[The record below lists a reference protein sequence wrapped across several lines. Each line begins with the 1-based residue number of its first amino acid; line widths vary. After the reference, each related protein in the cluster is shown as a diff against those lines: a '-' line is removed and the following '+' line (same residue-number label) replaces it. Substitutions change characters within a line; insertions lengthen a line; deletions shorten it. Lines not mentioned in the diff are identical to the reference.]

1 MDATGTDASR
11 LELLLEA
18 GVAIASGLELEDLLA
33 RLVELACKL
42 TGARYGALGVLD
54 ETGRRLDRFFTHGMD
69 QHMRDAIGPEPVGR
83 GILGALIIDARPLR
97 LTDLGADPRSVGFP
111 PNHPPMTSFLGVPIV
126 AGGRVF
132 GNFYLTEKA
141 DGEFSEDDE
150 RLMELFS
157 AQAGAAV
164 QNGRVLIDSREHA
177 AALERALK
185 ELSSVRRINEAIL
198 SERPRAEILEFIAS
212 QAATTVHARLV
223 VVGLVDP
230 SAACIRIEATS
241 GDGSGAFHELEIPLE
256 GSKCGMAVRAR
267 RAVRVDDAR
276 GDPQYGTSVAK
287 ATDGKAAL
295 IIPLVYRDQSEGVLV
310 AIDSLDRATFNDD
323 DQQVLELFAARAT
336 LALGMARSLQSER
349 ERAEA
354 EVMLLRA
361 EQREQA
367 RRETLRRVVEAQE
380 AERRRIARELHDD
393 AGQSL
398 ASVLMGLRAAE
409 GSEDPAETRRL
420 LGELRETIA
429 GSIRDLRALAI
440 ELRPTA
446 LDDFGLRA
454 ALERLTET
462 FGRRSGLHIDLQTS
476 GLDVRLPG
484 EVETALYRVVQE
496 ALTNIA
502 KHAGA
507 ASVSVVAQQHS
518 DRAVVVIEDDG
529 CGFEVDG
536 AVDGLGLVSM
546 RERAELLGGT
556 LRVESSPETGTT
568 IAAEVPL

>member
-212 QAATTVHARLV
+212 QAATTVHARL
-223 VVGLVDP
+223 GGRW
-230 SAACIRIEATS
+230 I
-241 GDGSGAFHELEIPLE
+241 G
-256 GSKCGMAVRAR
+256 
-267 RAVRVDDAR
+267 
-276 GDPQYGTSVAK
+276 
-287 ATDGKAAL
+287 
-295 IIPLVYRDQSEGVLV
+295 
-310 AIDSLDRATFNDD
+310 
-323 DQQVLELFAARAT
+323 
-336 LALGMARSLQSER
+336 
-349 ERAEA
+349 
-354 EVMLLRA
+354 
-361 EQREQA
+361 
-367 RRETLRRVVEAQE
+367 RRV
-380 AERRRIARELHDD
+380 R
-393 AGQSL
+393 
-398 ASVLMGLRAAE
+398 
-409 GSEDPAETRRL
+409 
-420 LGELRETIA
+420 
-429 GSIRDLRALAI
+429 
-440 ELRPTA
+440 
-446 LDDFGLRA
+446 
-454 ALERLTET
+454 
-462 FGRRSGLHIDLQTS
+462 GLH
-476 GLDVRLPG
+476 P
-484 EVETALYRVVQE
+484 YR
-496 ALTNIA
+496 
-502 KHAGA
+502 
-507 ASVSVVAQQHS
+507 S
-518 DRAVVVIEDDG
+518 DIR
-529 CGFEVDG
+529 
-536 AVDGLGLVSM
+536 
-546 RERAELLGGT
+546 
-556 LRVESSPETGTT
+556 
-568 IAAEVPL
+568 